1 MPNSQN
7 SQERD
12 PNGIDQHSPG
22 AKLDEG
28 KPLAGLVLCNFAR
41 ALETVVNV
49 GTYGAKK
56 YSPCGWLEVPNGIE
70 RYKDAMWRHILSSN
84 YDAQDPQT
92 GLLHL
97 SHACWNN
104 LAVLELMERNRF
116 EVELGTQ
123 DFCKRTATS

>member
-1 MPNSQN
+1 MPNRMT

-12 PNGIDQHSPG
+12 PNGIDQHEAG
-22 AKLDEG
+22 AKMDKG
-28 KPLAGLVLCNFAR
+28 KPLAGLVLGNFAY

-49 GTYGAKK
+49 GTYGANK
-56 YSPCGWLEVPNGIE
+56 YTPCGWLEVPNGIE
-70 RYKDAMWRHILSSN
+70 RYTDAMWRHLLASN

-104 LAVLELMERNRF
+104 LAVLELMERDRF
-116 EVELGTQ
+116 TVKL
-123 DFCKRTATS
+123 